1 MTRGLA
7 VNCIKLLEYIDT
19 ATAKQ
24 EVWPPGSADT
34 VFPAGL

>member
-7 VNCIKLLEYIDT
+7 VNCIKLLEYID
-19 ATAKQ
+19 TAKQ